1 LGGQLAG
8 GALHGGADA
17 RVVGW
22 EEADQRQQEVGGVWS
37 SAAEGLGE
45 RAAGRR
51 VDSGLLDLAADGAR
65 QRRPAVQVGGQ
76 AQAAGQADGSVDR
89 DPGHDLGG
97 DEVASAAAD
106 LPDAVVGLGPAAG
119 NHVDGAG
126 QQPPEGGG
134 DGAAVAVIQPGG
146 VEQVAVDVELELVGG
161 VADPDRAG
169 AAVAVQGVQLD
180 LREQPFAT
188 HAVHELEVLG
198 PAGGG
203 AFQPA
208 HEGMG
213 LVGVAQGEQGV
224 EVHGGIPQPAVA
236 VVPVAHP
243 AQLLGQGGGGGG
255 HDGAGGGVGESLEDQ
270 GAACGRRWAAARP
283 GRR

>member
-1 LGGQLAG
+1 MRGSSGGRKRTSGNRRLAAS
-8 GALHGGADA
+8 GARLPKAWVNAPLAAGSTPACSTWRRMA
-17 RVVGW
+17 LAS
-22 EEADQRQQEVGGVWS
+22 ADQRS
-37 SAAEGLGE
+37 RS
-45 RAAGRR
+45 AGRPR
-51 VDSGLLDLAADGAR
+51 PRARRMARSTATQVMTLEATKWRRPPRTSQMPSSGSV
-65 QRRPAVQVGGQ
+65 QRRATTSTAPASSRQ
-76 AQAAGQADGSVDR
+76 
-89 DPGHDLGG
+89 
-97 DEVASAAAD
+97 
-106 LPDAVVGLGPAAG
+106 
-119 NHVDGAG
+119 
-126 QQPPEGGG
+126 
-134 DGAAVAVIQPGG
+134 
-146 VEQVAVDVELELVGG
+146 AVDVELELVGGG

-243 AQLLGQGGGGGG
+243 AQLLGQGGDGGG